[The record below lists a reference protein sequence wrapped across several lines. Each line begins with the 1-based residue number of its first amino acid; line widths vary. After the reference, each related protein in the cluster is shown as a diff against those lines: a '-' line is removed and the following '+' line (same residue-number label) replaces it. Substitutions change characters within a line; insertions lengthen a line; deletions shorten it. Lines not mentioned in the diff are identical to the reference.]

1 MWRKLLL
8 MTVGSLLLIG
18 SYFLVVPDDARLR
31 VDMTIDP
38 ENGIQL
44 STEQEQFNIN
54 LIIKVKG
61 YYGGDCTRGNE
72 RATQKR
78 DNQKYV
84 IRISADPVPPLT
96 ICAGALVKQNFTF
109 VIDHVPPGPYTVV
122 VNGTEKQITIPL
134 IMPPQ

>member
-18 SYFLVVPDDARLR
+18 SYFLVVPDDIRLQT
-31 VDMTIDP
+31 DITIEP

-44 STEQEQFNIN
+44 STEQNQFKMN

-61 YYGGDCTRGNE
+61 YYGGCLGSNE

-78 DNQKYV
+78 YNQKYV
-84 IRISADPVPPLT
+84 IT
-96 ICAGALVKQNFTF
+96 
-109 VIDHVPPGPYTVV
+109 VIAS
-122 VNGTEKQITIPL
+122 
-134 IMPPQ
+134 